1 MIVFA
6 VGWGEFKKKGKSKIV
21 PAILLLEYLNKAFT
35 KNIG

>member
-6 VGWGEFKKKGKSKIV
+6 VGWGELKKTKSKIV
-21 PAILLLEYLNKAFT
+21 AAILLLEYLNKAFT